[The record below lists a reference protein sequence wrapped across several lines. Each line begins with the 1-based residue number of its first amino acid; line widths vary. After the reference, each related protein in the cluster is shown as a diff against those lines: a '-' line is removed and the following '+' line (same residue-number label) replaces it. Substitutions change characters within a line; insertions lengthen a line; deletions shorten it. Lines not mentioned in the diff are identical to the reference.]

1 MRNIPMK
8 ATSQKGGDIVKDDV
22 MKFSIM
28 RLMKMRPSA
37 LPLTA
42 SSALLAT
49 FILLAI
55 AAPLIAPQNPYDPL
69 QIFGW
74 EASSSPGTAG
84 SGGYLYLLGT
94 DGLGRDIASTI
105 LYGLRIS
112 LIVSVVSTTVAALI
126 GLTAGVSAA
135 YFGRW
140 VDIVIMRL
148 VDLQLSLPTILIA
161 LIAIVTLGPGVDRII
176 LALIIVQWASYARI
190 VRGVALSEAAKP
202 YMDAARL
209 MRLPTSRVI
218 FRHLLPNSIAPAVTL
233 IPIEVGHAIAI
244 EATLSFLG
252 LGVPIDKPSLG
263 STVANGFQ
271 YLLTGQYWISL
282 CPGLDLFGLIASI
295 NLVGEDVRRRLDPR
309 NQSL

>member
-1 MRNIPMK
+1 MK
-8 ATSQKGGDIVKDDV
+8 AQIV
-22 MKFSIM
+22 
-28 RLMKMRPSA
+28 SA
-37 LPLTA
+37 LKRRRHGPVLTA
-42 SSALLAT
+42 SKLLLAGY
-49 FILLAI
+49 ILVAI

-69 QIFGW
+69 QIYGW
-74 EASSSPGTAG
+74 EASSPPGTGG

-94 DGLGRDIASTI
+94 DGLGRDIVSTI

-112 LIVSVVSTTVAALI
+112 LVVSIVSSALAALI

-135 YFGRW
+135 YFGKW
-140 VDIVIMRL
+140 VDIAIMRL

-161 LIAIVTLGPGVDRII
+161 LIAIVTLGPGIDRII
-176 LALIIVQWASYARI
+176 LALIIAQWATYARI
-190 VRGVALSEAAKP
+190 ARGVALSEANKP

-209 MRLPTSRVI
+209 MRLPTSRII

-233 IPIEVGHAIAI
+233 IPIEVGHAVAL

-263 STVANGFQ
+263 SAVANGFQ

-282 CPGLDLFGLIASI
+282 FPGLALFGLIASI
-295 NLVGEDVRRRLDPR
+295 NLVGEDVRRSLDPR
-309 NQSL
+309 NHSR

>member
-1 MRNIPMK
+1 MK
-8 ATSQKGGDIVKDDV
+8 AHIQALNKRFNI
-22 MKFSIM
+22 
-28 RLMKMRPSA
+28 RPWGYEVS
-37 LPLTA
+37 L
-42 SSALLAT
+42 SKILLAM
-49 FILLAI
+49 FVLAAI
-55 AAPLIAPQNPYDPL
+55 AAPVIAPQNPYDPL
-69 QIFGW
+69 QIYGW
-74 EASSSPGTAG
+74 EASSPPGTVG

-112 LIVSVVSTTVAALI
+112 LVVSVTSAAIAALI

-140 VDIVIMRL
+140 VDVTIMRL
-148 VDLQLSLPTILIA
+148 VDLQLSLPTILVA
-161 LIAIVTLGPGVDRII
+161 LIAIVTLGPGIDRII
-176 LALIIVQWASYARI
+176 LALVIAQWATYARLA
-190 VRGVALSEAAKP
+190 RSVALSETNKP

-209 MRLPTSRVI
+209 LRLPTSRVI

-233 IPIEVGHAIAI
+233 IPIEVGHAVAL

-252 LGVPIDKPSLG
+252 LGVPIDRPSLG

-282 CPGLDLFGLIASI
+282 FPGLALFGLIASI
-295 NLVGEDVRRRLDPR
+295 NFVGEDDRRRLDPG
-309 NQSL
+309 SYSV

>member
-1 MRNIPMK
+1 MK
-8 ATSQKGGDIVKDDV
+8 AQIL
-22 MKFSIM
+22 I
-28 RLMKMRPSA
+28 A
-37 LPLTA
+37 LTKRRHGPVLTA
-42 SSALLAT
+42 SRLLLVSY
-49 FILLAI
+49 ILVAI

-69 QIFGW
+69 QIYGW
-74 EASSSPGTAG
+74 EASSPPGSSG

-94 DGLGRDIASTI
+94 DGLGRDIVSTI

-112 LIVSVVSTTVAALI
+112 LVVSIVSSALAALF

-140 VDIVIMRL
+140 VDVVIMRL

-161 LIAIVTLGPGVDRII
+161 LIAIVTLGPGIDRII
-176 LALIIVQWASYARI
+176 LALVIAQWATYARI
-190 VRGVALSEAAKP
+190 ARSVALSEVKKP

-209 MRLPTSRVI
+209 MRLPTSRI
-218 FRHLLPNSIAPAVTL
+218 LFRHLLPNSIAPAITL
-233 IPIEVGHAIAI
+233 IPIEVGHAVAL

-263 STVANGFQ
+263 SAVANGFQ

-282 CPGLDLFGLIASI
+282 FPGLALFGLIASI
-295 NLVGEDVRRRLDPR
+295 NLVGEDVRRGLDPR
-309 NQSL
+309 NQTR

>member
-1 MRNIPMK
+1 MK
-8 ATSQKGGDIVKDDV
+8 AQI
-22 MKFSIM
+22 
-28 RLMKMRPSA
+28 LSA
-37 LPLTA
+37 LKKPRRGPVLTL
-42 SSALLAT
+42 SK
-49 FILLAI
+49 ILLVSYVLVAL

-74 EASSSPGTAG
+74 EASSPPGTLG

-94 DGLGRDIASTI
+94 DGLGRDIVSTI

-112 LIVSVVSTTVAALI
+112 LVVSIVSSALAALI

-135 YFGRW
+135 YFGKW
-140 VDIVIMRL
+140 VDVVIMRL

-176 LALIIVQWASYARI
+176 LALVIVQWATYARI
-190 VRGVALSEAAKP
+190 ARGVALSEVKKP

-218 FRHLLPNSIAPAVTL
+218 FRHLLPNSIAPAITL
-233 IPIEVGHAIAI
+233 IPIEVGHAVAL

-263 STVANGFQ
+263 SAVANGFQ
-271 YLLTGQYWISL
+271 YLMTGQYWISL
-282 CPGLDLFGLIASI
+282 FPGLALFGLIASI
-295 NLVGEDVRRRLDPR
+295 NLVGEDVRRSLDPR
-309 NQSL
+309 NQTR

>member
-1 MRNIPMK
+1 MK
-8 ATSQKGGDIVKDDV
+8 SRILSVLKKRPHGPV
-22 MKFSIM
+22 MTVSK
-28 RLMKMRPSA
+28 L
-37 LPLTA
+37 
-42 SSALLAT
+42 LLAT
-49 FILLAI
+49 YILLAV
-55 AAPLIAPQNPYDPL
+55 AAPMIAPQNPYDPL
-69 QIFGW
+69 QIYGW
-74 EASSSPGTAG
+74 EASSPPGTSG
-84 SGGYLYLLGT
+84 SGGHLYLLGT

-112 LIVSVVSTTVAALI
+112 LVVSIISSAAAALI

-135 YFGRW
+135 WFGKW
-140 VDIVIMRL
+140 VDVAIMRL

-176 LALIIVQWASYARI
+176 LALIIAQWATYARI
-190 VRGVALSEAAKP
+190 ARSVALSEANKP

-209 MRLPTSRVI
+209 MRLPTSRII

-233 IPIEVGHAIAI
+233 IPIEVGHAVAL

-263 STVANGFQ
+263 SAVANGFQ

-282 CPGLDLFGLIASI
+282 FPGLALFGLIASI
-295 NLVGEDVRRRLDPR
+295 NFVGEDVRRSLDPR
-309 NQSL
+309 SKSL

>member
-1 MRNIPMK
+1 MK
-8 ATSQKGGDIVKDDV
+8 AHIV
-22 MKFSIM
+22 
-28 RLMKMRPSA
+28 SA
-37 LPLTA
+37 LKRRRHGPVLTA
-42 SSALLAT
+42 SKLLLASY
-49 FILLAI
+49 ILIAI

-69 QIFGW
+69 QIYGW
-74 EASSSPGTAG
+74 EASSPPGTRD

-94 DGLGRDIASTI
+94 DGLGRDIVSTI

-112 LIVSVVSTTVAALI
+112 LVVSIVSSALAALI

-135 YFGRW
+135 YFGKW
-140 VDIVIMRL
+140 VDIAIMRL

-161 LIAIVTLGPGVDRII
+161 LIAIVTLGPGIDRII
-176 LALIIVQWASYARI
+176 LALIIAQWATYARI
-190 VRGVALSEAAKP
+190 ARGVALSEANKP

-209 MRLPTSRVI
+209 MRLPTSRII

-233 IPIEVGHAIAI
+233 IPIEVGHAVAL

-263 STVANGFQ
+263 SAVANGFQ

-282 CPGLDLFGLIASI
+282 FPGLALFGLIASI
-295 NLVGEDVRRRLDPR
+295 NLVGEDVRRSLDPR
-309 NQSL
+309 NHSR

>member
-1 MRNIPMK
+1 MK
-8 ATSQKGGDIVKDDV
+8 AHIV
-22 MKFSIM
+22 
-28 RLMKMRPSA
+28 SA
-37 LPLTA
+37 LKRRRHGPVLTA
-42 SSALLAT
+42 SKLLLASY
-49 FILLAI
+49 ILVAI

-69 QIFGW
+69 QIYGW
-74 EASSSPGTAG
+74 EASSPPATRG

-94 DGLGRDIASTI
+94 DGLGRDIVSTI

-112 LIVSVVSTTVAALI
+112 LVVSIVSSALAALI

-135 YFGRW
+135 YFGKW
-140 VDIVIMRL
+140 VDIAIMRL

-161 LIAIVTLGPGVDRII
+161 LIAIVTLGPGIDRII
-176 LALIIVQWASYARI
+176 LALIIAQWATYARI
-190 VRGVALSEAAKP
+190 ARGVALSEANKP

-209 MRLPTSRVI
+209 MRLPTSRII

-233 IPIEVGHAIAI
+233 IPIEVGHAVAL

-263 STVANGFQ
+263 SAVANGFQ

-282 CPGLDLFGLIASI
+282 FPGLALFGLIASI
-295 NLVGEDVRRRLDPR
+295 NLVGEDVRRSLDPR
-309 NQSL
+309 NHSR